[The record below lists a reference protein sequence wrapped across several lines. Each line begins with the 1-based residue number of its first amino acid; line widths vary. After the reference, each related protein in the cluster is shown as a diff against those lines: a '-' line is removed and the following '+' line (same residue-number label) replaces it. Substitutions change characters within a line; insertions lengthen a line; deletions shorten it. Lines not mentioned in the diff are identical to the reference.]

1 MTEQDEQIAPSAHP
15 VPVDDAPMLN
25 RAAWLRILPFL
36 TYVFFIFAGDML
48 ERMGVAASSL
58 RWLYPVKIGAVV
70 VLLAL
75 FWRNYDELREE
86 LGSGRGVE
94 LKRAAPGPTGALVA
108 LVAVTAGVI
117 VLLLWISLDAPWMIV
132 GYNDGYEPRVNG
144 QLDWPLAV
152 IRIAGA
158 ALVVPVMEELF
169 WRSFLMRW
177 IEASEFQSIDPSQLG
192 IKSFAITIVLFGFE
206 HNSWLAGMVAGAVYG
221 WLYWRYRSLWPPII
235 AHAVTNGLLGIWV
248 VATGNWWFW

>member
-1 MTEQDEQIAPSAHP
+1 MTEQDEQIAASASP
-15 VPVDDAPMLN
+15 VSVDEPMLN

-48 ERMGVAASSL
+48 ERMGYSAASL
-58 RWLYPVKIGAVV
+58 RLLYPVKIGAVA
-70 VLLAL
+70 VLLA
-75 FWRNYDELREE
+75 FSWRHYEELR
-86 LGSGRGVE
+86 
-94 LKRAAPGPTGALVA
+94 RAAPGPKVALVA
-108 LVAVTAGVI
+108 LAAGVA

-132 GYNDGYEPRVNG
+132 GSNQGYDPRVDG
-144 QLDWPLAV
+144 QVDWPLAV
-152 IRIAGA
+152 VRIAGA

-177 IEASEFQSIDPSQLG
+177 IEASDFQSVDPSQLG
-192 IKSFAITIVLFGFE
+192 LKSFAITIVLFGFE
-206 HNSWLAGMVAGAVYG
+206 HDLWLAGMVAGAVYG
-221 WLYWRYRSLWPPII
+221 WLYWRTRSLWPPII

>member
-1 MTEQDEQIAPSAHP
+1 MTEQDDQIAATAAPAP
-15 VPVDDAPMLN
+15 ADAPMLN

-48 ERMGVAASSL
+48 ERMGFSAASL

-75 FWRNYDELREE
+75 FWRQYEE
-86 LGSGRGVE
+86 LGSRRGSE
-94 LKRAAPGPTGALVA
+94 LRHGAPGPTVALVA
-108 LVAVTAGVI
+108 LGAGVV

-132 GYNDGYEPRVNG
+132 GSNDGYDPRVDG
-144 QLDWPLAV
+144 QVDWPLAV
-152 IRIAGA
+152 VRIAGA

-177 IEASEFQSIDPSQLG
+177 IEASDFQSVDPSQLG
-192 IKSFAITIVLFGFE
+192 LKSFAITIVLFGFE
-206 HNSWLAGMVAGAVYG
+206 HNLWLAGMVAGAVYG

>member
-1 MTEQDEQIAPSAHP
+1 
-15 VPVDDAPMLN
+15 L
-25 RAAWLRILPFL
+25 
-36 TYVFFIFAGDML
+36 
-48 ERMGVAASSL
+48 
-58 RWLYPVKIGAVV
+58 
-70 VLLAL
+70 
-75 FWRNYDELREE
+75 ELR
-86 LGSGRGVE
+86 
-94 LKRAAPGPTGALVA
+94 RAAPGPTGALVA
-108 LVAVTAGVI
+108 LAAGVV

-132 GYNDGYEPRVNG
+132 GSNTGYDPRVNG
-144 QLDWPLAV
+144 QVDWPLAM

-177 IEASEFQSIDPSQLG
+177 IEASDFQSIDPSQLG

-206 HNSWLAGMVAGAVYG
+206 HNLWLAGMVAGAVYG